1 MNKRQFLFISFNAL
15 IFSTKSRL
23 VVFVFCIVACAIR
36 L

>member
-1 MNKRQFLFISFNAL
+1 MNPSGFYVGPLNAL